1 MKGIKAVECQL
12 GLAEKTASFSTH
24 NSQYF
29 AMFPRLAV
37 VIAASFAVLAAATPV
52 EVRGD
57 SGDSQCNGGT
67 ISCCNSV
74 QDASSSSVTSLLGL
88 LGLSLGSITGQVGL
102 NCSPLTVVGVGSG
115 ASCTS
120 QTVCCTGNSFN
131 GLINVG
137 CTPINVA
144 L

>member
-1 MKGIKAVECQL
+1 
-12 GLAEKTASFSTH
+12 
-24 NSQYF
+24 
-29 AMFPRLAV
+29 MFPRLAV

-67 ISCCNSV
+67 INCCNSV

-88 LGLSLGSITGQVGL
+88 LGLSAGSITGQVGL
-102 NCSPLTVVGVGSG
+102 NCSPLTVIGVGSG